1 VCDVDDIDDVDNI
14 DKADDVEYVKDIDVF
29 ILKTEEGT

>member
-1 VCDVDDIDDVDNI
+1 MCDVDDIDDVDNI

-29 ILKTEEGT
+29 ILETEEGT

>member
-1 VCDVDDIDDVDNI
+1 MCDVDDIDDVDNI
-14 DKADDVEYVKDIDVF
+14 DKADDVEYVKDSDVF

>member
-1 VCDVDDIDDVDNI
+1 MCDVDDIDDVDNI